1 MTDDMDDLMRV
12 ATNALRRR
20 GAANATDLALGLVAD
35 LRKELGGQS
44 LYIGKAYDQR
54 NAEIKS
60 AWDGHNADDLAA
72 RHGISKSRILQIVND
87 W

>member
-20 GAANATDLALGLVAD
+20 GVANATDLALGLVAD

-72 RHGISKSRILQIVND
+72 RYGISKSRILQIVND